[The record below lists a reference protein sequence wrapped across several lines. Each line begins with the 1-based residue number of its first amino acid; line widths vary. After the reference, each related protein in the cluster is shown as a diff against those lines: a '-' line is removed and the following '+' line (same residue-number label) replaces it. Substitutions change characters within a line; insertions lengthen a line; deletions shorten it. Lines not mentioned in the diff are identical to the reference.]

1 MKEQTS
7 QQPRPTPASGRALPP
22 AGPPGS
28 GRMYGGPTDEIH
40 ILDRLAVIY
49 RYRRISLIVFVL
61 ATAAMMIQG
70 YSNVQ
75 MYQAKAQILIEDER
89 STAVPGIT
97 STDNTY
103 YEDPEPYYKTQYKIL
118 TGRDL
123 TRRVIKKLH
132 LENVPEYNGTAT
144 APTGVPFVSNVKQ
157 RVSQMVKR
165 APATTPEEAPKI
177 DETSDE
183 SALVS
188 AFISHVAVLP

>member
-1 MKEQTS
+1 M
-7 QQPRPTPASGRALPP
+7 ANA
-22 AGPPGS
+22 PGL
-28 GRMYGGPTDEIH
+28 MYNAANDEIH

-49 RYRRISLIVFVL
+49 RYRRIVVTVFVL

-75 MYQAKAQILIEDER
+75 VYQAKAQILIEDER

-123 TRRVIKKLH
+123 TRRVIKELH
-132 LENVPEYNGTAT
+132 LENVPEYNGTAV
-144 APTGVPFVSNVKQ
+144 AAG
-157 RVSQMVKR
+157 RR
-165 APATTPEEAPKI
+165 
-177 DETSDE
+177 
-183 SALVS
+183 
-188 AFISHVAVLP
+188 AVLEQSETARHAAHQPHACGAGRGAQD